1 MSLFLFSSTD
11 YMRSKKV
18 TLSLAL
24 LGGSAGAD
32 RFYLG
37 QNAAGWLTMLVCWL
51 VLPGA
56 VYGIIRYNLY
66 PNWEPFLLSRYALP
80 ILFHVVAAGRYLIMS
95 EESFMSQ
102 NVKKSNTFPMVLV
115 GFVVTAFLIVG
126 SSRLLSTVQIVDI
139 DKAEVEAILS
149 AEMMSQEFRIDENA
163 YRKKYDNKTLL
174 IEGEVVET
182 GNDFELGTY
191 FALKG
196 KDGDPFG
203 IKCFFLGEHLKE
215 AEMVVMGDKVTIKGI
230 ANGNKL
236 ENCTLTERNGLKVK

>member
-1 MSLFLFSSTD
+1 
-11 YMRSKKV
+11 MRSKKV

-32 RFYLG
+32 RFYMG
-37 QNAAGWLTMLVCWL
+37 QNIAGWLTVLVCWV

-56 VYGIIRYNLY
+56 VYAVIRYNLY

-102 NVKKSNTFPMVLV
+102 NVKKSNTFPMVIV
-115 GFVVTAFLIVG
+115 GCVVTAILIVG
-126 SSRLLSTVQIVDI
+126 SSRLLSGVQIVDI
-139 DKAEVEAILS
+139 DAAEIQAVLS
-149 AEMMSQEFRIDENA
+149 AEEMSQEFRKDENA
-163 YRKKYDNKTLL
+163 YNKKYENKTLL

-182 GNDFELGTY
+182 GSDFELGTY

-196 KDGDPFG
+196 KDGDVFG
-203 IKCFFLGEHLKE
+203 IKCYFLGEHLKE

-236 ENCTLTERNGLKVK
+236 ENCTLMELNGRKVK